1 MNRFHSGH
9 KYFFAIAAAIALLAI
24 SSCKDS
30 SNPIT
35 NPDEI
40 VFPDSGISYEKQVQ
54 PLFNVG
60 CAYKGCHDSGNNL
73 DLTRY
78 LAWYKNPLV
87 IIPGDTSKSTLVWC
101 IEAQP
106 GSPAMPPAK
115 LLLQNQITG
124 LKRWILEGAKD
135 TP

>member
-1 MNRFHSGH
+1 MKPLHPEYKFL
-9 KYFFAIAAAIALLAI
+9 FAAAASIVLLAI

-35 NPDEI
+35 KLDEI
-40 VFPDSGISYEKQVQ
+40 VFPDTGISYERQVQ

-60 CAYKGCHDSGNNL
+60 CAFAGCHDNANNL

-87 IIPGDTSKSTLVWC
+87 IIPGDTSKSTLVWS

-115 LLLQNQITG
+115 PLSRNQITG

-135 TP
+135 TQ